1 MISGPIKNKHVIQVS
16 IIPRLYRF
24 FLRLEESLLVIIL
37 LCTIIFAVTQIL
49 LRNFLHAG
57 IPWGDSLVRIL
68 VLWLGLIGAMIASR
82 NHRHIKIDILSR
94 HLNPVNQ
101 TRLRRFTDVITSAV
115 CFIVAWYAFSFVMI
129 EYQDG
134 MTAFES
140 VPVWVTQII
149 IPYAFFTM
157 AVRYLLSALLP
168 HSIQSD

>member
-1 MISGPIKNKHVIQVS
+1 MISGPIKNKHLIQVP

-24 FLRLEESLLVIIL
+24 FLRFEESLLVIIL
-37 LCTIIFAVTQIL
+37 LCTIIFAVAQIL
-49 LRNFLHAG
+49 LRNLLHSG

-101 TRLRRFTDVITSAV
+101 IRLRRFTDVITSAV
-115 CFIVAWYAFSFVMI
+115 CFIVAWYAFTFVMI

-140 VPVWVTQII
+140 VPVWVTEII

-157 AVRYLLSALLP
+157 AVRYLLSTLLP

>member
-24 FLRLEESLLVIIL
+24 FLRFEESLLVIIL
-37 LCTIIFAVTQIL
+37 LCTITFAVTQIL

-94 HLNPVNQ
+94 HLKPANQ

>member
-1 MISGPIKNKHVIQVS
+1 MS
-16 IIPRLYRF
+16 IIQRLYRF
-24 FLRLEESLLVIIL
+24 FLRFEESLLVIIL

-49 LRNFLHAG
+49 LRNFFHAG
-57 IPWGDSLVRIL
+57 IPWGDSVVRIM

-94 HLNPVNQ
+94 HLTPVNQ
-101 TRLRRFTDVITSAV
+101 IRLRRFTDVITATV
-115 CFIVAWYAFSFVMI
+115 CFIVAWYAFTFVMI

-140 VPVWVTQII
+140 VPVWVTEII

-157 AVRYLLSALLP
+157 AIRYLLSAFLP
-168 HSIQSD
+168 HTMQSD

>member
-1 MISGPIKNKHVIQVS
+1 MISGPIKNNRIIQVP
-16 IIPRLYRF
+16 IILRLYRF
-24 FLRLEESLLVIIL
+24 FLRFEESLLVIIL

-94 HLNPVNQ
+94 HLSPAYQ
-101 TRLRRFTDVITSAV
+101 IGLRRFTDVVTSTV
-115 CFIVAWYAFSFVMI
+115 CFIVAWYAFVFVKI

-134 MTAFES
+134 MTAFEN
-140 VPVWVTQII
+140 VPVWVTEII

-157 AVRYLLSALLP
+157 AIRYLLSALLP

>member
-24 FLRLEESLLVIIL
+24 FLRFEESLLVIIL
-37 LCTIIFAVTQIL
+37 LCTITFAVTQIL

-94 HLNPVNQ
+94 HLNPMNQ

>member
-1 MISGPIKNKHVIQVS
+1 MIFELIINNKFIQVS
-16 IIPRLYRF
+16 IILRLYRF
-24 FLRLEESLLVIIL
+24 FLRFEESLLVIIL
-37 LCTIIFAVTQIL
+37 LCTIVFAVAQIL

-101 TRLRRFTDVITSAV
+101 IRLRRFTDVITSTV
-115 CFIVAWYAFSFVMI
+115 CFIVAWYAFTFVVI

-134 MTAFES
+134 MTAFEN
-140 VPVWVTQII
+140 VPVWVTEII

-157 AVRYLLSALLP
+157 AIRYLLSALLP
-168 HSIQSD
+168 HSVQSD

>member
-24 FLRLEESLLVIIL
+24 FLRFEESLLVIIL
-37 LCTIIFAVTQIL
+37 LCTITFAVTQIL